1 MKRFIAG
8 LFFMVSI
15 VTANAQFS
23 SEVEVGA
30 IGGFNF
36 ANVIGPDVSGNAFRI
51 GLHLGAYSKVP
62 LQNGFGIR
70 PEIHVFSRKGTAT
83 GNYKSLY
90 LDVPLLATYELDPK
104 FDVLLGLQPSL
115 LLAARV
121 NDGRRITSAI
131 RTFDV
136 GIVAGGWYQFTDEFG
151 FGIRFVPGI
160 RRVGADGNES
170 TYNFNAQLSVGY
182 RFF

>member
-8 LFFMVSI
+8 LIFSFSVFTI
-15 VTANAQFS
+15 CAQSS
-23 SEVEVGA
+23 SEIEVGA

-36 ANVIGPDVSGNAFRI
+36 TNVVGADVSGNAFRI
-51 GLHLGAYSKVP
+51 GLHLGAYSKIP

-90 LDVPLLATYELDPK
+90 LDVPVLGTYELDSE

-115 LLAARV
+115 LLSARV
-121 NDGRRITSAI
+121 NDGRNITSAI
-131 RTFDV
+131 RTIDV
-136 GIVAGGWYQFTDEFG
+136 GVVAGGWYQLTNEFG
-151 FGIRFVPGI
+151 FGIRFVPGL

-170 TYNFNAQLSVGY
+170 TYNFNVQLSVGY